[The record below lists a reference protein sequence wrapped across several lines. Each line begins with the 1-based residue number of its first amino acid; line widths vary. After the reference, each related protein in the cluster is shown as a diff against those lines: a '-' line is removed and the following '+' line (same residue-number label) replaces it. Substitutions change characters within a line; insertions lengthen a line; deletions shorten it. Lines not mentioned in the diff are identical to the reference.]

1 MSVLHAGRIVNRV
14 RRLLVEEVLECDGSN
29 VFANVLGRVVRHGFR
44 LKDGLS
50 VDDLRSRYPALHA
63 AVCDDLCSLPEGVQ
77 LVAVERVEGFFGVL
91 WYFVFLGEGVRYHL
105 PMVLPSDMKQF
116 SALVLEFLRFR
127 ADNRRLRGSCGQR

>member
-1 MSVLHAGRIVNRV
+1 
-14 RRLLVEEVLECDGSN
+14 
-29 VFANVLGRVVRHGFR
+29 VLGRVVRHGFR

-50 VDDLRSRYPALHA
+50 VDDLRSRYPVLHA

-116 SALVLEFLRFR
+116 NALVLEFLRFR

>member
-1 MSVLHAGRIVNRV
+1 MGVLRAGRIVNRV
-14 RRLLVEEVLECDGSN
+14 SRLLVEEVLECDRSN

-50 VDDLRSRYPALHA
+50 VDDLRSKYPALYA
-63 AVCDDLCSLPEGVQ
+63 AVCDDLRSLPEGVR

-105 PMVLPSDMKQF
+105 PLVLPSDMKQF
-116 SALVLEFLRFR
+116 STLVLEFLRFR
-127 ADNRRLRGSCGQR
+127 ADNRKLRGGCGQR